1 MPTHYSG
8 PPNEIQA
15 LNAFINLIRAADSI
29 SAKINTS
36 LSDHGLTETQFGVLE
51 SLFHLG
57 SLCQKA
63 LAEKLLKSSGN
74 ITMVIDNLEKQ
85 ALVLRQRDSR
95 DRRYISIHLT
105 PKGQSLMESI
115 FPAHVSRITTLMN
128 VLNSEEQAELRHLC
142 RKLGKH
148 AQELCSETLR

>member
-85 ALVLRQRDSR
+85 ELVLRQRDSR
-95 DRRYISIHLT
+95 DRRFITIHLT
-105 PKGQSLMESI
+105 PKGQHLMETI
-115 FPAHVSRITTLMN
+115 FPSHVSRITTLMN
-128 VLNSEEQAELRHLC
+128 VLNSQEQEELRQLC

>member
-85 ALVLRQRDSR
+85 ELVLRQRDSR
-95 DRRYISIHLT
+95 DRRFITIHLT
-105 PKGQSLMESI
+105 PKGQNLMETI
-115 FPAHVSRITTLMN
+115 FPSHVSRITTLMN
-128 VLNSEEQAELRHLC
+128 VLDSQEQEELRQLC

>member
-8 PPNEIQA
+8 PPQEIQA

-29 SAKINTS
+29 SAKINTA
-36 LSDHGLTETQFGVLE
+36 LSDYGLTETQFGVLE

-63 LAEKLLKSSGN
+63 LADKLLKSNGN

-85 ALVLRQRDSR
+85 ELVLRQRDSR
-95 DRRYISIHLT
+95 DRRYITIHLT
-105 PKGQSLMESI
+105 PKGQSLMEKI
-115 FPAHVSRITTLMN
+115 FPAHVGRITTLMG
-128 VLNSEEQAELRHLC
+128 VLNPEEQEALRQLC

-148 AQELCSETLR
+148 AQELCPETLR